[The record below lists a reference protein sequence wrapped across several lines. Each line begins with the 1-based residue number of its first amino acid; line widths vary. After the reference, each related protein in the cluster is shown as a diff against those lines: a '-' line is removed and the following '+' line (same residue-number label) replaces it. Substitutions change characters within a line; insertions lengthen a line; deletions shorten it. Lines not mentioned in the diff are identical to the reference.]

1 MALLCFPKA
10 KREGGTGMDCL
21 RGHPARRTRILMHHS
36 AAASDSNCAAYSTP
50 VGIPTASYCNNSL
63 IKVPAKR
70 KGLWTAKKSTAALE
84 PPATPVWLCREHSTP
99 GTSSSTTAGQ
109 GDRGT
114 AMTCWCSLGPG
125 STGQIFHPLPSCNGC
140 QNNPDI

>member
-36 AAASDSNCAAYSTP
+36 AAPSAAYSIP
-50 VGIPTASYCNNSL
+50 VGIPTASYCNNSF
-63 IKVPAKR
+63 IKVPASKR
-70 KGLWTAKKSTAALE
+70 KELWTAKKSTAALE
-84 PPATPVWLCREHSTP
+84 PPAMPVWLCREHSTP

-109 GDRGT
+109 GHGRDV
-114 AMTCWCSLGPG
+114 LVFPG
-125 STGQIFHPLPSCNGC
+125 AWQHRADFPSPA
-140 QNNPDI
+140 Q